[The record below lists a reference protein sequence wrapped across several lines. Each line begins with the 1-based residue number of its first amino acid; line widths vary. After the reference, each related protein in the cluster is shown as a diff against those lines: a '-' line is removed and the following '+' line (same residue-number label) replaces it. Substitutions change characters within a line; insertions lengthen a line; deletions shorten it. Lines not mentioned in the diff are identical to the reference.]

1 MKFMDCLAQGVG
13 YVVMVM
19 AVLGALS
26 DMKFTLRL
34 TGPDVHLATL
44 YTCES
49 GDSIATRKKYLCS
62 REEMEAQQAKPKD

>member
-19 AVLGALS
+19 AVLGAFS

-34 TGPDVHLATL
+34 TGPDVHQATL

-49 GDSIATRKKYLCS
+49 GDSVLTRKKYLCS
-62 REEMEAQQAKPKD
+62 REEMEAQKEKSK

>member
-19 AVLGALS
+19 AVLGALT

-62 REEMEAQQAKPKD
+62 REEMEAQKEKSK

>member
-19 AVLGALS
+19 AVFGALT

-49 GDSIATRKKYLCS
+49 GD
-62 REEMEAQQAKPKD
+62 

>member
-1 MKFMDCLAQGVG
+1 MTFLSNLAHVVG
-13 YVVMVM
+13 YFVMLM
-19 AVLGALS
+19 CLIGAVTP
-26 DMKFTLRL
+26 MKFTLRL

-62 REEMEAQQAKPKD
+62 REEMEAQKERIK

>member
-1 MKFMDCLAQGVG
+1 MTFLNNFARGVG
-13 YVVMVM
+13 YYVMLM
-19 AVLGALS
+19 CLIGAVTP
-26 DMKFTLRL
+26 MKFTLRL

>member
-1 MKFMDCLAQGVG
+1 MTFLNNIAQAVG

-19 AVLGALS
+19 AVLGAIT

-34 TGPDVHLATL
+34 VSPDVHLATL

-49 GDSIATRKKYLCS
+49 GDSVLTRKKYLCS
-62 REEMEAQQAKPKD
+62 REEMEAQKEKVK

>member
-19 AVLGALS
+19 AVLGALT

-34 TGPDVHLATL
+34 TGPDVHIATL

-62 REEMEAQQAKPKD
+62 REEMEAQKEKIK

>member
-19 AVLGALS
+19 AVLGALT

-62 REEMEAQQAKPKD
+62 REEMEAQKEKTK

>member
-19 AVLGALS
+19 AVFGALT

-49 GDSIATRKKYLCS
+49 GDSVLTRKKYLCS
-62 REEMEAQQAKPKD
+62 QQEWEAKKKTGQ